1 MKTLAILLT
10 VGVYTVALAV
20 VVVRLI
26 QARRSLAEARSQII
40 GERIRH
46 VAEVA
51 VERARRVQSE
61 DQTLALVDK
70 IYPLIVKTDW
80 MTGRWNGQFN
90 TLVGLEN
97 KRNAQINEARRVLW
111 TIPLVASYVRD
122 LYKENNK

>member
-10 VGVYTVALAV
+10 VGVYTVALVV

-51 VERARRVQSE
+51 VERDRRVESE
-61 DQTLALVDK
+61 DQTFALVDK
-70 IYPLIVKTDW
+70 VYPLIEKTS
-80 MTGRWNGQFN
+80 WNTYWTAGN
-90 TLVGLEN
+90 AHRALAEEAT
-97 KRNAQINEARRVLW
+97 RNRNVDAARKALW
-111 TIPLVASYVRD
+111 NIPLVATYIRD
-122 LYKENNK
+122 LYEENNK